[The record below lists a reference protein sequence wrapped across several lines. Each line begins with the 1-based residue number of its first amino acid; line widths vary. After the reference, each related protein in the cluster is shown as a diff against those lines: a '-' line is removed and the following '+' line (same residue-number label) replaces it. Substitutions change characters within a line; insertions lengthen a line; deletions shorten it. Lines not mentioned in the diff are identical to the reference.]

1 MPVLVSLTVGL
12 VIWIVLWAF
21 NVKAIDSFLI
31 TIALVLGGVLVR
43 LATPYVRELLR
54 P

>member
-1 MPVLVSLTVGL
+1 MGTILAALTGL
-12 VIWIVLWAF
+12 VIWIVLWAI